1 MVRAIFAELAITEAE
16 LGINLVAAREM
27 TLVNETFL
35 QHTGS
40 TDVITFDH
48 LHSELSKEHSGVQLH
63 GEVFIC
69 VDEALAQARQ
79 FQTSWQSEVVRY
91 VAHGIL
97 HLKGYDDL
105 KPALR
110 RKMKR
115 AENRLM
121 RRLSRRFNLRELKVP
136 AARPARSRSRA

>member
-1 MVRAIFAELAITEAE
+1 
-16 LGINLVAAREM
+16 
-27 TLVNETFL
+27 
-35 QHTGS
+35 
-40 TDVITFDH
+40 
-48 LHSELSKEHSGVQLH
+48 
-63 GEVFIC
+63 

-97 HLKGYDDL
+97 HLQGYDDL